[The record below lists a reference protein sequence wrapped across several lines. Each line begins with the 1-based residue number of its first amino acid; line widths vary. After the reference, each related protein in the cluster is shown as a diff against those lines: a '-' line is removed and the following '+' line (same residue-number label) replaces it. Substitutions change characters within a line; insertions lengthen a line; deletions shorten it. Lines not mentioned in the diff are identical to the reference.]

1 MWEIAMR
8 LDLRLA
14 ERWIKPNTSVLDL
27 GCGDGE
33 LLAHLRDNFA
43 ITGYGLEIDEEKIN
57 ECVARGVNVIQQ
69 NLNQGLANFGDNSF
83 DSVIMTQALQAVEKP
98 DQLLNDMLRVGKQ
111 AIITFPNFAHWKTRS
126 YLFLKGKM
134 PVSEALP
141 YSWYDTPN
149 IHLCTF
155 KDFEVLCQQLDIK
168 ILNRLAVDDDQQGS
182 ILMKRFPNLMGEVAI
197 YRVSR

>member
-1 MWEIAMR
+1 MR

-14 ERWIKPNTSVLDL
+14 ERWIKPQSRVLDL

-33 LLAHLRDNFA
+33 LLAHLRDNFEVK
-43 ITGYGLEIDEEKIN
+43 GYGLEIDEEKIN
-57 ECVARGVNVIQQ
+57 DCVARGVNVIQQ
-69 NLNQGLANFGDNSF
+69 NLNKGLSNFGDNSF
-83 DSVIMTQALQAVEKP
+83 DSVIMTQALQAIEKP

-126 YLFLKGKM
+126 YLFFKGQM

-155 KDFEVLCQQLDIK
+155 RDFEALCQQLDIK

-182 ILMKRFPNLMGEVAI
+182 FLMKYLPNLMGEVAI

>member
-1 MWEIAMR
+1 MEAVMR

-14 ERWIKPNTSVLDL
+14 ERWIKPQSRVLDL

-33 LLAHLRDNFA
+33 LLAHLRDKFD
-43 ITGYGLEIDEEKIN
+43 TKGYGLEIDEDKIN
-57 ECVARGVNVIQQ
+57 DCVGRGVNVIQQ
-69 NLNQGLANFGDNSF
+69 NLNKGLSNFGDNSF

-126 YLFLKGKM
+126 YLFFKGQM

-155 KDFEVLCQQLDIK
+155 RDFEALCQKLDIK

-182 ILMKRFPNLMGEVAI
+182 FLMKYLPNLMGEVAI

>member
-1 MWEIAMR
+1 MR

-14 ERWIKPNTSVLDL
+14 ERWIKPQSRVLDL

-33 LLAHLRDNFA
+33 LLAHLRDNFD
-43 ITGYGLEIDEEKIN
+43 INYGLEIDEEKIN
-57 ECVARGVNVIQQ
+57 DCVARGVNVIQQ
-69 NLNQGLANFGDNSF
+69 NLNKGLSNFGDNSF

-126 YLFLKGKM
+126 YLFFKGQM

-155 KDFEVLCQQLDIK
+155 RDFEALCQELDIK

-182 ILMKRFPNLMGEVAI
+182 FLMKYLPNLMGEVAI